1 MYISV
6 NLRICVCIYAVLRL
20 GVSLYVASGMF
31 VSPAAS
37 RFEVFKVTV
46 LCVCSAADKSDDNL
60 CLTDVTEITTTRR
73 LGGER
78 GFRGFLKTAGQ
89 SFHCARRFRGFQ
101 SLSFRSASSQIRFL
115 AFRNRSA

>member
-1 MYISV
+1 MCV
-6 NLRICVCIYAVLRL
+6 CANLCICVCIYAVLRL

-60 CLTDVTEITTTRR
+60 CLTDVTEVTTIRR
-73 LGGER
+73 LGGEPGVQ
-78 GFRGFLKTAGQ
+78 GFF
-89 SFHCARRFRGFQ
+89 
-101 SLSFRSASSQIRFL
+101 
-115 AFRNRSA
+115 